1 VKHNIATKDA
11 PLIIHIA
18 SNEDSLTVSN
28 NLNLKESAYSEK
40 TGLNNLKQRY
50 ALLSD
55 RQVEIN
61 HGNDTFEVK
70 IPLL

>member
-1 VKHNIATKDA
+1 MKNA
-11 PLIIHIA
+11 PLTIHIK
-18 SNEDSLTVSN
+18 SNDDTLTVSN
-28 NLNLKESAYSEK
+28 NLNLKESAFSEK
-40 TGLNNLKQRY
+40 TGLNNLIQRY

-61 HGNDTFEVK
+61 QGKENFEVK